1 MISGLCFEGG
11 AADLYPA
18 YVLVP
23 LALASLLTAT
33 LFSVQWL
40 VQLFADPDQGS
51 EKHHTSSQGA
61 EK

>member
-1 MISGLCFEGG
+1 MYGLRFETG

-18 YVLVP
+18 YVLLP
-23 LALASLLTAT
+23 LALAAFLTAA

-40 VQLFADPDQGS
+40 AQLFADPDQGS
-51 EKHHTSSQGA
+51 EKHQTSSRGA